1 MNAEQLIIR
10 KSRWRLYLYV
20 FTLLIC
26 TAGLFTSFGKN
37 EASCYLQRPIF
48 TLLLAALFIT
58 FIIYN
63 VWLLVKRNPE
73 ITLSGDGIGL
83 CDKGYFTWDM
93 MDAIGTMGSHDS
105 DNEYIVIYFKE
116 FTPVKYNIDDLDK
129 DRKQIVALVLQYASH
144 QGISYKG
151 HAAG

>member
-1 MNAEQLIIR
+1 MIAEQLIIR
-10 KSRWRLYLYV
+10 KSRWKLYLYI
-20 FTLLIC
+20 FTLFIC
-26 TAGLFTSFGKN
+26 TAGLFTPLGE
-37 EASCYLQRPIF
+37 EASCYQQRPIF

-63 VWLLVKRNPE
+63 AWLLLKSNPE
-73 ITLSGDGIGL
+73 ITLSSDGIGL

-105 DNEYIVIYFKE
+105 DHEYIVIYFKE
-116 FTPVKYNIDDLDK
+116 FAPVKYNIDDLDK
-129 DRKQIVALVLQYASH
+129 DRKQIVALVLEYSVK
-144 QGISYKG
+144 QGICYKG